1 MLERDVSTPDANK
14 IPRNVPD
21 FVRHGSVNLDTASSE
36 LWRAN
41 PPRGALTTLHFG
53 SPGEL
58 KARSPGPHVG
68 LSDLVPHPFSSV
80 MAAAAAAPT
89 AAARLFLLQ
98 STPSANPSNSASAQ
112 AQALRAPSPRL
123 ALSRR
128 MAGGPPAAIAGASGG
143 SERDL
148 SASALSMEAQ
158 ESVVASDS
166 GAFLGPPRLG
176 WPSLW
181 GNGDYLRAMSS

>member
-1 MLERDVSTPDANK
+1 
-14 IPRNVPD
+14 
-21 FVRHGSVNLDTASSE
+21 
-36 LWRAN
+36 
-41 PPRGALTTLHFG
+41 
-53 SPGEL
+53 
-58 KARSPGPHVG
+58 
-68 LSDLVPHPFSSV
+68 

-158 ESVVASDS
+158 ESVFASDS

-176 WPSLW
+176 WPSLREM
-181 GNGDYLRAMSS
+181 GICG